1 MAKFFHPC
9 SKKEGTTKERKE
21 ERKKEKKRKRKG
33 PLFSY
38 TAIFFFP
45 LYCRRSTPNSFFDCC
60 LLLYVFDVCLSF
72 PCFSLFL
79 NMPGGTTNS
88 RCQSCCPTCIEM
100 TKTLATLDSVTAK
113 LERVL
118 HQYPHYTKLV
128 KEVCLDGWASE
139 VSEILAQLERSEKIR
154 DEALLREHSD
164 SLKKNCRQ
172 DTANPAKK

>member
-21 ERKKEKKRKRKG
+21 ERKKEKKRKRKE

-38 TAIFFFP
+38 TAIFFFR
-45 LYCRRSTPNSFFDCC
+45 YIAAVRRRIAFLIVVFCC
-60 LLLYVFDVCLSF
+60 MFLTYVSF